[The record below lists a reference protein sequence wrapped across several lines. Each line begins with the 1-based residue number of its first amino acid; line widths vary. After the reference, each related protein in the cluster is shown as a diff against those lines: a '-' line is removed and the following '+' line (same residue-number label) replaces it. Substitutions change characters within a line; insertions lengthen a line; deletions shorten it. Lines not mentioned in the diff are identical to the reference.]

1 MANLNEFIHSM
12 GGLVLVGTI
21 IVVGAGVTT
30 YFGYSVKKNLTE
42 PGYNPTLFNTTDR
55 LDEGYAT
62 RRYGGTKH
70 KKNKSRKN
78 K

>member
-1 MANLNEFIHSM
+1 MANLHEFIHSI

-21 IVVGAGVTT
+21 IVLGTGVTT

-42 PGYNPTLFNTTDR
+42 PVYNPNVFETTDR
-55 LDEGYAT
+55 LDSGYT
-62 RRYGGTKH
+62 ERSGGTKR